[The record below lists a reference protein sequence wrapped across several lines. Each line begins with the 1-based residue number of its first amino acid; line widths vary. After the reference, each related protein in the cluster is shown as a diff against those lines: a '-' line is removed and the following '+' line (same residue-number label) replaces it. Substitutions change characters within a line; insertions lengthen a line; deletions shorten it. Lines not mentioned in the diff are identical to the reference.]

1 MTQFFCCLHFWASTL
16 TGYGSNLGYAK
27 PSRHSKTCF
36 GGRWTRFRFLHHVKK
51 PFISLSRNLKLSHKC
66 IQHDKTLSF
75 RSVFFNMSN
84 PFLSHYPMII
94 PNFHPSTIPM
104 IVPVFSPH
112 VAWTPLF
119 LSKPRRTSKA
129 DSNSTFL
136 VVDVS
141 SETVEE
147 GVEGVGIGFWMVA
160 RRLSGPCW
168 KI

>member
-1 MTQFFCCLHFWASTL
+1 
-16 TGYGSNLGYAK
+16 
-27 PSRHSKTCF
+27 
-36 GGRWTRFRFLHHVKK
+36 
-51 PFISLSRNLKLSHKC
+51 
-66 IQHDKTLSF
+66 
-75 RSVFFNMSN
+75 
-84 PFLSHYPMII
+84 MII

-104 IVPVFSPH
+104 IAPVFSPH

-168 KI
+168 KIWMAMAKFFKAASSVRWGWKWMEMVCILDDIDDFK